1 MLTCSYID
9 YMQLTCG
16 YIDLQEVLVFLVTLV
31 YLHQGA
37 LDEGRLDIY
46 GFKDIESIKSV
57 QFCFVDLK

>member
-1 MLTCSYID
+1 
-9 YMQLTCG
+9 MQLTCG
-16 YIDLQEVLVFLVTLV
+16 YIDSQEVLVFLVTLV

-46 GFKDIESIKSV
+46 SFKDVESIKSV